1 MTKPVLNGKRRA
13 VVWGAPG
20 TANQSKDVSW
30 QVNFAAPQIK
40 VLPYLVKL
48 GISYDPTILLRLL
61 GMYPKETHTFALAS
75 RCKNAYNIIL
85 LSPKLEQQVHQQ

>member
-13 VVWGAPG
+13 VVWGASG
-20 TANQSKDVSW
+20 IANQSKDVSW

-48 GISYDPTILLRLL
+48 GIT
-61 GMYPKETHTFALAS
+61 
-75 RCKNAYNIIL
+75 
-85 LSPKLEQQVHQQ
+85 QQYS